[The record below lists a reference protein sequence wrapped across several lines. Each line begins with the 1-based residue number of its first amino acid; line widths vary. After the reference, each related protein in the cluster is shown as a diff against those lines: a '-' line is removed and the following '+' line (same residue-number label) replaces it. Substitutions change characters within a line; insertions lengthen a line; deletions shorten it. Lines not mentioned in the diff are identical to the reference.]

1 MPYVMRDT
9 DGAVTSLHR
18 SDPGSGEVL
27 ATDHPDVVAFLG
39 VGFQPLSEFERLDVD
54 FVRVLED
61 VIEALTARNVINIT
75 DLPENA
81 LAKLLAR
88 RSYRERQSSHALQLF
103 AEGTEYG
110 ELGQNTII

>member
-1 MPYVMRDT
+1 MPYVMRDA
-9 DGAVTSLHR
+9 DGAISSLHR
-18 SDPGSGEVL
+18 TDPGSGEAV
-27 ATDHPDVVAFLG
+27 AADHPEVISFLG
-39 VGFQPLSEFERLDVD
+39 GGFQPLSEFERLDVD

-88 RSYRERQSSHALQLF
+88 RSYRERQSSHALHLF

-110 ELGQNTII
+110 DLGQNTII